1 MARRATVSKRP
12 DLLLLEMTEDVRESY
27 ALCEHLQGNTLTQ
40 DLPMIFLST
49 WETSKTAAALQS
61 LQLECAD
68 YLKRPYHLEEIG
80 RRIRQQL
87 KWQRETVNLRLENQ
101 KLKHKI
107 HLLESSHQI
116 SADNLEQISLLKSA
130 IAATRNGLV
139 ITDALQKEMPII
151 YVNQGF
157 EKMTGY
163 SSAEVVGKNCRFLHG
178 TDTEQLGL
186 QEISEAIAAQRE
198 CCVTVRNYRRDGTL
212 FWNEISLSPVFDR
225 EGMLTHYIGV
235 QTDVSDRK
243 LAEEELQ
250 RSKAAVQKMNRD
262 LRRLNDDL
270 HQLANQDG
278 LTGVA
283 NRRRFDDYLAQ
294 EWARSQREQQPLSLV
309 LGDIDYFK
317 RYNDT
322 YNHLEGDDCLKSV
335 AQGILNCVRRP
346 TDLVARWGGEEF
358 AIILPNTPSQGAM
371 TVAETI
377 RQSIADLEIPHASS
391 AVANHVTMSLGVATL
406 IPTENCSLTA
416 LKEMA
421 DEALYLAKDGGR
433 NRAICLG

>member
-1 MARRATVSKRP
+1 MMPSLDTSIATPDILVVNSNCEELRLLSRYLQRQGFYARQALNCQMAWRATMSKKP
-12 DLLLLEMTEDVRESY
+12 DLLLLEMTEDLRESY
-27 ALCEHLQGNTLTQ
+27 ALCEQLRGHTITH
-40 DLPMIFLST
+40 DLPIIVLST
-49 WETSKTAAALQS
+49 WETGATAAAFQP

-68 YLKRPYHLEEIG
+68 YLKKPYHLEEIG
-80 RRIRQQL
+80 RRICQHLQ
-87 KWQRETVNLRLENQ
+87 WQRETANLRLENQ
-101 KLKHKI
+101 KLQHKL
-107 HLLESSHQI
+107 HLLEFSHQL

-130 IAATRNGLV
+130 IAATHNGLV

-178 TDTEQLGL
+178 IDSQQLGL
-186 QEISEAIAAQRE
+186 QEMREAIAAQRE

-262 LRRLNDDL
+262 LRRLNNDL

-283 NRRRFDDYLAQ
+283 NRRCFDDYLA
-294 EWARSQREQQPLSLV
+294 
-309 LGDIDYFK
+309 
-317 RYNDT
+317 
-322 YNHLEGDDCLKSV
+322 
-335 AQGILNCVRRP
+335 
-346 TDLVARWGGEEF
+346 
-358 AIILPNTPSQGAM
+358 
-371 TVAETI
+371 
-377 RQSIADLEIPHASS
+377 
-391 AVANHVTMSLGVATL
+391 
-406 IPTENCSLTA
+406 
-416 LKEMA
+416 
-421 DEALYLAKDGGR
+421 
-433 NRAICLG
+433 